1 MEGPN
6 ALGSRYELEQKLG
19 VGAMGEVWR
28 ALDRRSG
35 QRVAAKVLRAEFARD
50 TDIVTRFIQERS
62 ILMGLTH
69 PNIVRV
75 RDLVVEGERL
85 AIVMDLVEGGDLRHH
100 LREHGPIAADH
111 AVPLACV
118 VLDALDSAHQ
128 SGCLHRDVKPDNV
141 LLVDGDVARPQNL
154 RLSDFSIAR
163 LAHDSTVQSTGL
175 LGTPNYMPPEL
186 FRVGQFSAASD
197 VYATGILL
205 YEMLGGRTPFAGS
218 GTALTMGNR
227 HVSSLPPRLP
237 VSDPLW
243 AAIEQMLAKDPR
255 DRLRAGATAS
265 LLRSLPSD
273 VLGADA
279 LALQP
284 VPEVW
289 EDVAQTVVRRPAS
302 AGSSGF
308 GRHAA
313 ETTGAG
319 EPGEPGP
326 SGPISDATEARRA
339 SAAQPTWPQGAPGT
353 EPGTGSGAPPE
364 RPTTPPARRRAA
376 APTRSRW
383 IPAAAAA
390 AAVVLLGVGGIA
402 WATARGGDSPGEE
415 PTADPAPPG
424 GGPAA
429 TAQRTDTTLPLGLT
443 VSRSAS
449 YDPTSGSIDLT
460 IAYSA
465 STAPLTGPF
474 LEVFPPAADG
484 SGCPLAAW
492 DGRQQQRTS
501 TTSSGVRSECAA
513 YVVEVPPLPAQGR
526 EEVSVVVSGVG
537 LDTAQDPAALQDWLE
552 DVSAATTLALAGE
565 SVRDDQFPA
574 QRVTGVWLEASPF
587 SVRLREEIRVEV
599 GPQFVTGERGPAFF
613 DSFTTSGA
621 PSGFLWQ
628 IAGGYDG
635 VRLSA
640 CPAVKVTA
648 QNQVSGLVGGGR
660 SCAIEVEI
668 GKLLVAEDSVRVTGA
683 GS

>member
-85 AIVMDLVEGGDLRHH
+85 AIVMDLIEGGDLRHH

-218 GTALTMGNR
+218 GTAHTMGNR

-237 VSDPLW
+237 VSEPLW

-255 DRLRAGATAS
+255 DRLRAAATAS
-265 LLRSLPSD
+265 LLRGLPSD
-273 VLGADA
+273 ALGADA
-279 LALQP
+279 LPLQP

-302 AGSSGF
+302 AG
-308 GRHAA
+308 
-313 ETTGAG
+313 
-319 EPGEPGP
+319 P
-326 SGPISDATEARRA
+326 SGLGSEATEARRA

-353 EPGTGSGAPPE
+353 DPGTGSGAPTTEGGSDRRSQGPPPE
-364 RPTTPPARRRAA
+364 HPPRPPARRRAA

-383 IPAAAAA
+383 VPWAAAA
-390 AAVVLLGVGGIA
+390 AAVVLLGVGGIT
-402 WATARGGDSPGEE
+402 WATARGGDSPREE
-415 PTADPAPPG
+415 PTAEPAPPG

-443 VSRSAS
+443 VSRSAT
-449 YDPTSGSIDLT
+449 YDPTSGAIDLT

-501 TTSSGVRSECAA
+501 TTSSGVRTECAA
-513 YVVEVPPLPAQGR
+513 YVVEVPALPAQGR

-537 LDTAQDPAALQDWLE
+537 LDTAQDPGALQDWLE

-621 PSGFLWQ
+621 PSGFLRQ

-660 SCAIEVEI
+660 SCSIEVEV

>member
-1 MEGPN
+1 VEGPN

-85 AIVMDLVEGGDLRHH
+85 AIVMDLIEGGDLRHH

-218 GTALTMGNR
+218 GTAHTMGNR

-237 VSDPLW
+237 VSEPLW

-255 DRLRAGATAS
+255 DRLRAAATAS
-265 LLRSLPSD
+265 LLRGLPSD
-273 VLGADA
+273 ALGADV
-279 LALQP
+279 LPLQP

-302 AGSSGF
+302 AG
-308 GRHAA
+308 
-313 ETTGAG
+313 
-319 EPGEPGP
+319 P
-326 SGPISDATEARRA
+326 SGLGSEATEARRA
-339 SAAQPTWPQGAPGT
+339 PAPV
-353 EPGTGSGAPPE
+353 
-364 RPTTPPARRRAA
+364 PARRPPGAGPIGAVRAHPPSIRRDRPHAGGLLRRPDRAGSRGRPLPLPSSCSGSVASRGPPRAA
-376 APTRSRW
+376 ETPR
-383 IPAAAAA
+383 
-390 AAVVLLGVGGIA
+390 
-402 WATARGGDSPGEE
+402 
-415 PTADPAPPG
+415 
-424 GGPAA
+424 
-429 TAQRTDTTLPLGLT
+429 
-443 VSRSAS
+443 
-449 YDPTSGSIDLT
+449 
-460 IAYSA
+460 
-465 STAPLTGPF
+465 
-474 LEVFPPAADG
+474 
-484 SGCPLAAW
+484 
-492 DGRQQQRTS
+492 
-501 TTSSGVRSECAA
+501 VRSPQQSRHPQEA
-513 YVVEVPPLPAQGR
+513 
-526 EEVSVVVSGVG
+526 
-537 LDTAQDPAALQDWLE
+537 
-552 DVSAATTLALAGE
+552 
-565 SVRDDQFPA
+565 VR
-574 QRVTGVWLEASPF
+574 QRP
-587 SVRLREEIRVEV
+587 
-599 GPQFVTGERGPAFF
+599 
-613 DSFTTSGA
+613 
-621 PSGFLWQ
+621 PSGPTPP
-628 IAGGYDG
+628 
-635 VRLSA
+635 
-640 CPAVKVTA
+640 C
-648 QNQVSGLVGGGR
+648 R
-660 SCAIEVEI
+660 S
-668 GKLLVAEDSVRVTGA
+668 D
-683 GS
+683 

>member
-6 ALGSRYELEQKLG
+6 ALGSRYELEEKLG

-141 LLVDGDVARPQNL
+141 LLVDGDVAKPQNL

-218 GTALTMGNR
+218 GTAHTMGNR

-237 VSDPLW
+237 VSEPLW

-255 DRLRAGATAS
+255 DRLRAGATAR
-265 LLRSLPSD
+265 LLRGLPSD
-273 VLGADA
+273 ALGADP
-279 LALQP
+279 LPLQP
-284 VPEVW
+284 VPQVW
-289 EDVAQTVVRRPAS
+289 EDVAQTVVRRPAPDPGDP
-302 AGSSGF
+302 AESS
-308 GRHAA
+308 
-313 ETTGAG
+313 ESS
-319 EPGEPGP
+319 EP
-326 SGPISDATEARRA
+326 SGRSGDAGDLRRV

-353 EPGTGSGAPPE
+353 DPGPGSAARTTEGGPE
-364 RPTTPPARRRAA
+364 RPSPAATHARRRAS
-376 APTRSRW
+376 APTRPRW
-383 IPAAAAA
+383 IPWVAIAAAL
-390 AAVVLLGVGGIA
+390 VLLGVGGIA
-402 WATARGGDSPGEE
+402 WATARGGDTPIED
-415 PTADPAPPG
+415 PTDDPVVRG
-424 GGPAA
+424 GGAAA
-429 TAQRTDTTLPLGLT
+429 TAQLTDTTLPLGLT

-449 YDPTSGSIDLT
+449 YDPVDGSIDLT

-492 DGRQQQRTS
+492 EGRQQQRAS
-501 TTSSGVRSECAA
+501 TTPSGVRSECAA
-513 YVVEVPPLPAQGR
+513 YVVDVPALPAQGR
-526 EEVSVVVSGVG
+526 QEVGVVVSGAG
-537 LDTAQDPAALQDWLE
+537 LDMAEDPGALQDWLQ

-621 PSGFLWQ
+621 PSGFLRQ

-635 VRLSA
+635 IRLSA
-640 CPAVKVTA
+640 CPAVKITA

-660 SCAIEVEI
+660 SCAIEVEV
-668 GKLLVAEDSVRVTGA
+668 GKLLVAEDTVRVTGA